1 MLPERG
7 RDMTATRPTARL
19 SSGLG
24 WEQHCCLPLEAGCDI
39 GPLRRYLDVG
49 VSYLSVNVGY
59 APHDIDATMRV
70 LSSWRRQVLQRSEF
84 FVLANTA
91 DDVLAARQSGR
102 LAVGF
107 DLEDTNPLGGEIGM
121 VRAYY
126 DLGVRSML
134 MTYNGENLAGFGCH
148 AADDTGLTDF
158 GRAVVA
164 EMNRVGM
171 LVDVSHC
178 GYRTSMETIERS
190 ASPVIFSHSSMRALW
205 DHERNIRDD
214 QVRACAATGGVIG
227 INGVGI
233 FLGPNDISVPTI
245 ARHIDYA
252 VQLVGPEHV
261 GIGTD
266 YVFNNDDLNRE
277 LASNPQL
284 FPESYRRWGRCDFFP
299 PEQLSPLETELARL
313 GYPAASIAAIMGSN
327 FLRVARQVWRSPAT
341 PGTASGTTEADS

>member
-1 MLPERG
+1 
-7 RDMTATRPTARL
+7 MTELAPQTARL
-19 SSGLG
+19 HSAFG
-24 WEQHCCLPLEAGCDI
+24 WEQHCCLPLEAACDI
-39 GPLRRYLDVG
+39 GPLSRYRDVG

-59 APHDIDATMRV
+59 APHDIDSTMRV
-70 LSSWRRQVLQRSEF
+70 LSSWRRQISLRPDE
-84 FVLANTA
+84 FVLATTV
-91 DDVLAARQSGR
+91 DDLLNAQQSGR

-107 DLEDTNPLGGEIGM
+107 DLEDTNPLGAEIGL
-121 VRAYY
+121 VQAYY

-148 AADDTGLTDF
+148 AENDTGLTDF
-158 GRAVVA
+158 GHAVVD

-171 LVDVSHC
+171 VVDVSHC
-178 GYRTSMETIERS
+178 GYRTSMDAIERS
-190 ASPVIFSHSSMRALW
+190 ASPVIFSHSSMRALV

-233 FLGPNDISVPTI
+233 FLGPNDISVPTV

-252 VQLVGPEHV
+252 VQLVGPEYV

-266 YVFNNDDLNRE
+266 YVFDNEDLNRE

-284 FPESYRRWGRCDFFP
+284 FPESYRRWGRADFFP
-299 PEQLSPLETELARL
+299 PEHLAPLEAELTGL
-313 GYPAASIAAIMGSN
+313 GYPDEAVAGIMGGN
-327 FLRVARQVWRSPAT
+327 FLRVARQVWRPPASA
-341 PGTASGTTEADS
+341 GN

>member
-1 MLPERG
+1 V
-7 RDMTATRPTARL
+7 TAAEAAEPARL
-19 SSGLG
+19 RTGFA
-24 WEQHCCLPLEAGCDI
+24 WEQHCCLPLEASCDI
-39 GPLRRYLDVG
+39 GPLRRYLDIG

-70 LSSWRRQVLQRSEF
+70 LSSWRRQVRLRPDE
-84 FVLANTA
+84 FVLATTIA
-91 DDVLAARQSGR
+91 DVLDAQQSGR

-107 DLEDTNPLGGEIGM
+107 DLEDTNPLGGEVAM
-121 VRAYY
+121 VQAYY

-134 MTYNGENLAGFGCH
+134 LTYNGENLAGFGCH
-148 AADDTGLTDF
+148 APDDTGLTDF
-158 GRAVVA
+158 GRAVVG

-178 GYRTSMETIERS
+178 GYRTSMEAIERS

-233 FLGPNDISVPTI
+233 FLGPNDIRVPTM

-266 YVFNNDDLNRE
+266 YVFDNEDLNRE
-277 LASNPQL
+277 LASNPQI
-284 FPESYRRWGRCDFFP
+284 FPESYRRWGRADFFP
-299 PEQLSPLETELARL
+299 PEQLVPLEAELAGL
-313 GYPAASIAAIMGSN
+313 GYPEPAIAGIMGGN
-327 FLRVARQVWRSPAT
+327 FLRVAQQVWRRPARM
-341 PGTASGTTEADS
+341 PR

>member
-1 MLPERG
+1 
-7 RDMTATRPTARL
+7 MTATETTADRTRL
-19 SSGLG
+19 TSGIA
-24 WEQHCCLPLEAGCDI
+24 WEQHCCLPLEASCDI
-39 GPLRRYLDVG
+39 EPLRRYLDVG
-49 VSYLSVNVGY
+49 VSYLSVNVGF

-70 LSSWRRQVLQRSEF
+70 LSSWRRQVLQRSES

-91 DDVLAARQSGR
+91 QDVLAARESGR

-121 VRAYY
+121 VQAYY

-148 AADDTGLTDF
+148 AADDAGLTDF
-158 GRAVVA
+158 GRAVVD

-171 LVDVSHC
+171 MVDVSHC
-178 GYRTSMETIERS
+178 GYRTSMEAIERS

-205 DHERNIRDD
+205 EHERNIRDD

-233 FLGPNDISVPTI
+233 FLGENDISVPTM

-252 VQLVGPEHV
+252 VELVGPEHV

-266 YVFNNDDLNRE
+266 YVFDNEDLNRE
-277 LASNPQL
+277 LASSPQL
-284 FPESYRRWGRCDFFP
+284 FPESYRRWSRMDFFP
-299 PEQLSPLETELARL
+299 PEQLVPLEAELAQL
-313 GYPAASIAAIMGSN
+313 GYPQPAIEGIMGGN
-327 FLRVARQVWRSPAT
+327 FLRVAQQVWRPPA
-341 PGTASGTTEADS
+341 PAGI

>member
-1 MLPERG
+1 
-7 RDMTATRPTARL
+7 MTTPGTRLR
-19 SSGLG
+19 SGFA
-24 WEQHCCLPLEAGCDI
+24 WEQHCCLPLEADCDI
-39 GPLRRYLDVG
+39 TPLRRYLDLG

-59 APHDIDATMRV
+59 GPHDIDATMRV
-70 LSSWRRQVLQRSEF
+70 LASWRRQVLLRGQEF
-84 FVLANTA
+84 LLATTT
-91 DDVLAARQSGR
+91 DDVLEAQRSGR

-107 DLEDTNPLGGEIGM
+107 DLEDTNPLGGEIAM
-121 VRAYY
+121 IQAYY

-148 AADDTGLTDF
+148 APDDTGLTEF
-158 GRAVVA
+158 GRAVVD

-178 GYRTSMETIERS
+178 GYRTSMDTIERS

-233 FLGPNDISVPTI
+233 FLGPNDITVPTM

-252 VQLVGPEHV
+252 AQLVGPEHV

-266 YVFNNDDLNRE
+266 YVFDNEDLNRE

-284 FPESYRRWGRCDFFP
+284 FPESYRKWGRADFFP
-299 PEQLSPLETELARL
+299 PEQLVPLEAELAGL
-313 GYPAASIAAIMGSN
+313 GYPEAAIAGIMGGN
-327 FLRVARQVWRSPAT
+327 FLRVAGQVWRAP
-341 PGTASGTTEADS
+341 EAHS

>member
-1 MLPERG
+1 VNGIDSVGASP
-7 RDMTATRPTARL
+7 RL
-19 SSGLG
+19 RSGFA

-39 GPLRRYLDVG
+39 GPLRRYLDIG

-59 APHDIDATMRV
+59 APHDIDATIRV
-70 LSSWRRQVLQRSEF
+70 LSSWRRQVLLRPEE
-84 FVLANTA
+84 FVLATTIA
-91 DDVLAARQSGR
+91 DVLAAQESGR

-107 DLEDTNPLGGEIGM
+107 DLEDTNPLGGEIAM
-121 VRAYY
+121 VQTYY

-134 MTYNGENLAGFGCH
+134 LTYNGENLAGFGCH

-158 GRAVVA
+158 GRAVVD

-178 GYRTSMETIERS
+178 GYRTSMDTMERS
-190 ASPVIFSHSSMRALW
+190 ASPVIFSHSSMRGLW

-214 QVRACAATGGVIG
+214 QVLACAATGGVIG

-233 FLGPNDISVPTI
+233 FLGANDISVQAM

-252 VQLVGPEHV
+252 VQLAGPEHV

-266 YVFNNDDLNRE
+266 YVFDSEDLNLE
-277 LASNPQL
+277 LARNPQI
-284 FPESYRRWGRCDFFP
+284 FPESYRRQGRVDFFP
-299 PEQLSPLETELARL
+299 PEQLVPLEAELASL
-313 GYPAASIAAIMGSN
+313 GYPDTAIAGIMGGN
-327 FLRVARQVWRSPAT
+327 FLRVAGQVWRAAPA
-341 PGTASGTTEADS
+341 PGQAA

>member
-1 MLPERG
+1 
-7 RDMTATRPTARL
+7 MTRL
-19 SSGLG
+19 RSGIT

-39 GPLRRYLDVG
+39 TPLLRYRDIG

-70 LSSWRRQVLQRSEF
+70 LASWRRQVLLRGEEF
-84 FVLANTA
+84 LLATTTG
-91 DDVLAARQSGR
+91 DVLEAQRSGR

-107 DLEDTNPLGGEIGM
+107 DLEDTNPLGGETGM
-121 VRAYY
+121 VQAYY

-148 AADDTGLTDF
+148 AAADTGLTGF
-158 GRAVVA
+158 GRAVVD

-178 GYRTSMETIERS
+178 GYRTSMDAIERS
-190 ASPVIFSHSSMRALW
+190 SSPVIFSHSSMRALW

-214 QVRACAATGGVIG
+214 QALACAATGGVIG

-233 FLGPNDISVPTI
+233 FLGDNDITVPAM

-266 YVFNNDDLNRE
+266 YVFDSEDLNRE
-277 LASNPQL
+277 LASNPQV
-284 FPESYRRWGRCDFFP
+284 FPESYRRAGRVDFFP
-299 PEQLSPLETELARL
+299 PEQLVPLEAELAGL
-313 GYPAASIAAIMGSN
+313 GYPEAAVAGIMGGN
-327 FLRVARQVWRSPAT
+327 FLRVARQVWR
-341 PGTASGTTEADS
+341 